1 MKKHNIYIFLL
12 LVIISFGCKTTQTVS
27 RASKS
32 ESSKVSF
39 KAREYYLK
47 GLFLQAEERFTD
59 ALVQFHKAQIFDTTS
74 ATIHNSLAENYI
86 KLNEFEPAV
95 YHLKK
100 ALHLQSENIDSYR
113 LLGEVYFRQ
122 RKDVEAID
130 AYEQVLRLDPFDDNA
145 RNFLF
150 FLYEKTQ
157 QPSAKAHLYEELLYL
172 YGNNKL
178 ILSQIVEAYE
188 KQNDF
193 PKAIEYLDKIIKLD
207 STDAENYFKK
217 GLLLENL
224 KRNEEAISIYKKAL
238 QHSPDDKEI
247 KGRLAILY
255 RYSNQYQEVIDLL
268 EPTLS
273 QYPDNSGFK
282 LLIAECYYFLEN
294 TDKTK
299 EILQPLTKM
308 KSIPWTVYELLGR
321 VELEGKNYDQA
332 IEHFNKVIKMDITN
346 RYGWLFLGFAYSDMG
361 QLKEAEETYRKA
373 VIHVKDDASL
383 WTWLGIVLQRQKKFA
398 ESIEPFKKAL
408 LLDPKNVNALSSL
421 PVVLEELDLFEQSDD
436 VYEEGIKHLPDNA
449 LLLNN
454 FAYSLSERDVRLQE
468 ALEMSQK
475 SNDLEPDNAAYL
487 DTIGWIYFKLKEYQ
501 KAENFILKSLKLRS
515 SSAVVL
521 DHMGDIY
528 YNLNDI
534 EQAKVYWKK
543 SIEIQPDNQSVLDKI
558 ANN

>member
-1 MKKHNIYIFLL
+1 MKNYKIYLFILIVLF
-12 LVIISFGCKTTQTVS
+12 SFGCTTTKSVVQKPVS
-27 RASKS
+27 N
-32 ESSKVSF
+32 SSKVSF

-47 GLFLQAEERFTD
+47 GLFLQSEERFTD
-59 ALVQFHKAQIFDTTS
+59 ALVQFHKAQIFDTSS

-86 KLNEFEPAV
+86 KLNEFEPAT

-100 ALHLQSENIDSYR
+100 AIKLQPENIDSYR

-122 RKDVEAID
+122 RKDVEAIN
-130 AYEQVLRLDPFDDNA
+130 AYEQVLKLDPFDDNA

-178 ILSQIVEAYE
+178 ILSQIVDAYE
-188 KQNDF
+188 KQKDF
-193 PKAIEYLDKIIKLD
+193 PKAIEYIDKIIMLD
-207 STDAENYFKK
+207 STDTENYFKK
-217 GLLLENL
+217 GLLLESME
-224 KRNEEAISIYKKAL
+224 KNEEAISNYENAL
-238 QHSPDDKEI
+238 KYSPEDKEI

-255 RYSNQYQEVIDLL
+255 RYSNQYQKVIDLL
-268 EPTLS
+268 EPTLD

-294 TDKTK
+294 PAKTK

-321 VELEGKNYDQA
+321 VELEEKNYEQA
-332 IEHFNKVIKMDITN
+332 IEYFNKVIEINKN
-346 RYGWLFLGFAYSDMG
+346 VRYGWLFLGFAYSDMD
-361 QLKEAEETYRKA
+361 QLNKAEETYKKA
-373 VIHVKDDASL
+373 VIQIDDDASL
-383 WTWLGIVLQRQKKFA
+383 WAWLGIVLQRQKKYS
-398 ESIEPFKKAL
+398 ESIEPFQKAL
-408 LLDPKNVNALSSL
+408 ILDPKNINALSSL
-421 PVVLEELDLFEQSDD
+421 PVVLEELDLFAESDK
-436 VYEEGIKHLPDNA
+436 VYEEGIKNLPENA

-454 FAYSLSERDVRLQE
+454 FAYSLSERNTRLHE

-475 SNDLEPDNAAYL
+475 AIELEPDNAAYL
-487 DTIGWIYFKLKEYQ
+487 DTIGWIYFKLKNYAE
-501 KAENFILKSLKLRS
+501 AENYILQSLEIRPN
-515 SSAVVL
+515 SAVVL
-521 DHMGDIY
+521 DHLGDIY

-534 EQAKVYWKK
+534 TQAKIYWKK

>member
-1 MKKHNIYIFLL
+1 MKNYNIYFLL
-12 LVIISFGCKTTQTVS
+12 SLIFVLFGCSTTQTVV
-27 RASKS
+27 KPTQT
-32 ESSKVSF
+32 ESSKISF

-47 GLFLQAEERFTD
+47 GLFLQTEERFSE

-86 KLNEFEPAV
+86 KLNEFEPAI

-100 ALHLQSENIDSYR
+100 ALNIQPDNIDTYR

-122 RKDVEAID
+122 RKDDEAID
-130 AYEQVLRLDPFDDNA
+130 AYEQVLKLDPFDDNA

-178 ILSQIVEAYE
+178 ILSQIVDAYE
-188 KQNDF
+188 NQNDYG
-193 PKAIEYLDKIIKLD
+193 KAIEYLDKIIKLD
-207 STDAENYFKK
+207 STDTDNYFKK

-224 KRNEEAISIYKKAL
+224 KRNDEAIESYKKAL
-238 QHSPDDKEI
+238 IYSPDDKEI
-247 KGRLAILY
+247 KGRLALLY
-255 RYSNQYQEVIDLL
+255 RYNNQYQKVIDLL
-268 EPTLS
+268 EPSLD
-273 QYPDNSGFK
+273 QYPDNSGFI
-282 LLIAECYYFLEN
+282 LLVAECYYFLEN
-294 TDKTK
+294 TARTK
-299 EILQPLTKM
+299 ELLLPLTNI
-308 KSIPWTVYELLGR
+308 KSIPWTVFELLGR
-321 VELEGKNYDQA
+321 VELEEKNFEQA
-332 IEHFNKVIKMDITN
+332 ISYFKKVLEIDEKN

-361 QLKEAEETYRKA
+361 ELTKAEETYKSA
-373 VIHVKDDASL
+373 VELINDDASL

-408 LLDPKNVNALSSL
+408 LLDPKNINALSSL
-421 PVVLEELDLFEQSDD
+421 PVVLEELDLFEQSDE
-436 VYEEGIKHLPDNA
+436 VYEEGIKNIPDNA

-454 FAYSLSERDVRLQE
+454 FAYSLAERNIRLPD

-475 SNDLEPDNAAYL
+475 AIELEPDNAAYL
-487 DTIGWIYFKLKEYQ
+487 DTIGWIYFKLKEY
-501 KAENFILKSLKLRS
+501 KNAENFILKSLDLRPN
-515 SSAVVL
+515 SAVVL
-521 DHMGDIY
+521 DHLGDVY

-534 EQAKVYWKK
+534 NLAKVFWKK
-543 SIEIQPDNQSVLDKI
+543 SIEIQPDNKSVLDKI